1 MRMKTALVCLL
12 LLVAGAAP
20 AQVTNQRPRPV
31 PRPMLV
37 RPDLVVSE
45 YQFAPTNNK
54 GLRVNVANVG
64 NGNAG
69 ACVLRLT
76 VRRIK
81 GVAVGRTM
89 EINVP
94 AIAAG
99 ANDWV
104 TLIADGILPK
114 DVDIKDTTF
123 RLNVDVNNAVK
134 ESKENNNEKWH
145 NL

>member
-1 MRMKTALVCLL
+1 MRMKTAVVCLL

-31 PRPMLV
+31 PRPMLL

-45 YQFAPTNNK
+45 YRFAPTNNK

-64 NGNAG
+64 SGNAG

-76 VRRIK
+76 VRRIN

-89 EINVP
+89 EIAVP

-99 ANDWV
+99 GHDRGAP
-104 TLIADGILPK
+104 IARRLPPQGGGI
-114 DVDIKDTTF
+114 
-123 RLNVDVNNAVK
+123 
-134 ESKENNNEKWH
+134 
-145 NL
+145 